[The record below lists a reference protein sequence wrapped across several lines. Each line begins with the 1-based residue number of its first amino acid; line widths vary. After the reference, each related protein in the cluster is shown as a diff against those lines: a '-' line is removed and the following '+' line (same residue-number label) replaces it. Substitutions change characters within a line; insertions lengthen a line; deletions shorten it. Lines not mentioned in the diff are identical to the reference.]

1 MKFYLSLLMVFLLF
15 MGCSQEQSA
24 SAENQSNYSKEVV
37 TSEPV
42 MAEANATT
50 EVASGDI
57 SSSTAPTSA
66 LALQH
71 SISLEIEPSKVQP
84 LFHQIE
90 EMCQKIS
97 ITQHCQLLNSNL
109 SKEQEPSANLSLKA
123 KAQGIKMI
131 IEVLNKNNV
140 TNYAINSENLAG
152 SISDVQ
158 KRVAM
163 LTSYRDNLEQLSKK
177 TNASLDSLMKVNQ
190 EMATVQSEIETLR
203 GEHAFMVDRVQTQTL
218 NISISAKSKMSSD
231 ASFIEQIKNAI
242 IESIDGFIIAFKF
255 FIVSLIYL
263 LPWVFVGFV
272 VYFIYRKIKLKA

>member
-1 MKFYLSLLMVFLLF
+1 MKVYLSLLMVFLLF

-24 SAENQSNYSKEVV
+24 SSDDAYRKEVV

-42 MAEANATT
+42 LAEANAT
-50 EVASGDI
+50 EAVASGSV

-71 SISLEIEPSKVQP
+71 SISLKIEASKVQP

-90 EMCQKIS
+90 EMCQKIA

-140 TNYAINSENLAG
+140 TNYAVNSENLAG

-163 LTSYRDNLEQLSKK
+163 LTSYRDNLEKLSKK
-177 TNASLDSLMKVNQ
+177 TNSSLESLMKVNQ

-203 GEHAFMVDRVQTQTL
+203 GEHAFMIDRVQTQTL
-218 NISISAKSKMSSD
+218 NISISTKYLSTTED
-231 ASFIEQIKNAI
+231 TFITVLKDAI
-242 IESIDGFIIAFKF
+242 IGSIDDAINGLKLILVAF
-255 FIVSLIYL
+255 IYL
-263 LPWVFVGFV
+263 LPWAFLGFV

>member
-1 MKFYLSLLMVFLLF
+1 MVFLLF
-15 MGCSQEQSA
+15 MGCSDDKSA
-24 SAENQSNYSKEVV
+24 SSDDAYRKEVV

-42 MAEANATT
+42 LAEENAT
-50 EVASGDI
+50 EAVASGAV

-71 SISLEIEPSKVQP
+71 SISLEIEASKVQP

-90 EMCQKIS
+90 EMCQKIA
-97 ITQHCQLLNSNL
+97 ITQHCQLINSNL

-163 LTSYRDNLEQLSKK
+163 LTSYRDNLEKLSKK
-177 TNASLDSLMKVNQ
+177 TNASLESLMKVNQ

-272 VYFIYRKIKLKA
+272 VYFIYKRFKPKA

>member
-1 MKFYLSLLMVFLLF
+1 
-15 MGCSQEQSA
+15 
-24 SAENQSNYSKEVV
+24 
-37 TSEPV
+37 
-42 MAEANATT
+42 
-50 EVASGDI
+50 
-57 SSSTAPTSA
+57 
-66 LALQH
+66 
-71 SISLEIEPSKVQP
+71 
-84 LFHQIE
+84 
-90 EMCQKIS
+90 MCQKIA
-97 ITQHCQLLNSNL
+97 ITQHCQLINSNL

-177 TNASLDSLMKVNQ
+177 TNASLESLMKVNQ

-218 NISISAKSKMSSD
+218 NISISTKYLSTTED
-231 ASFIEQIKNAI
+231 TFITVLKDAI
-242 IESIDGFIIAFKF
+242 IGSIDDAINGLKLILVAF
-255 FIVSLIYL
+255 IYL
-263 LPWVFVGFV
+263 LPWAFLGFV

>member
-1 MKFYLSLLMVFLLF
+1 MKFYLSLLIVFLLLI
-15 MGCSQEQSA
+15 GCSDDKSA
-24 SAENQSNYSKEVV
+24 SSDDAYRKEVV

-42 MAEANATT
+42 IAEANAT
-50 EVASGDI
+50 EVAASGDI
-57 SSSTAPTSA
+57 SSSPTPTSA

-71 SISLEIEPSKVQP
+71 SISLEIEASKVQP

-90 EMCQKIS
+90 EMCQKIA
-97 ITQHCQLLNSNL
+97 ITQHCQLINSNL

-140 TNYAINSENLAG
+140 TNYAVNSENLAG

-163 LTSYRDNLEQLSKK
+163 LTSYRDNLEKLSKK
-177 TNASLDSLMKVNQ
+177 TNASLESLMKVNQ

-272 VYFIYRKIKLKA
+272 VYFIYKRFKPKA

>member
-15 MGCSQEQSA
+15 IGCSDDKSA
-24 SAENQSNYSKEVV
+24 SSDDAYRKEVV

-42 MAEANATT
+42 MAEANAT
-50 EVASGDI
+50 EAVASGDI

-163 LTSYRDNLEQLSKK
+163 LTSYRDNLEKLSKK
-177 TNASLDSLMKVNQ
+177 TNASLESLMKVNQ

-218 NISISAKSKMSSD
+218 NISISTKYLSTTED
-231 ASFIEQIKNAI
+231 TFITVLKDAI
-242 IESIDGFIIAFKF
+242 IGSIDDAINGLKLILVAF
-255 FIVSLIYL
+255 IYL
-263 LPWVFVGFV
+263 LPWAFLGFV
-272 VYFIYRKIKLKA
+272 VYFIYRKIKLKV

>member
-1 MKFYLSLLMVFLLF
+1 MKVYLSLLMVFLLF
-15 MGCSQEQSA
+15 IGCSDDKSA
-24 SAENQSNYSKEVV
+24 SSDDAYRKEVV

-42 MAEANATT
+42 LAEANAT
-50 EVASGDI
+50 EAVASRAV

-71 SISLEIEPSKVQP
+71 SISLEIEASKVQP

-90 EMCQKIS
+90 EMCQKIA

-140 TNYAINSENLAG
+140 TNYAVNSENLAG

-163 LTSYRDNLEQLSKK
+163 LTSYRDNLEKLSKK
-177 TNASLDSLMKVNQ
+177 TNASLESLMKVNQ

-218 NISISAKSKMSSD
+218 NISISTKYLSTTED
-231 ASFIEQIKNAI
+231 TFITVLKDAI
-242 IESIDGFIIAFKF
+242 IGSIDDAINGLKLILVAF
-255 FIVSLIYL
+255 IYL
-263 LPWVFVGFV
+263 LPWAFLGFV

>member
-1 MKFYLSLLMVFLLF
+1 MKVYLSLLMVFLLF
-15 MGCSQEQSA
+15 MGCSDDKSA
-24 SAENQSNYSKEVV
+24 SSDDAYRKEVV

-42 MAEANATT
+42 IAEANVTT
-50 EVASGDI
+50 EEASGDI
-57 SSSTAPTSA
+57 SSSATPTSA

-71 SISLEIEPSKVQP
+71 SISLEIEASKVQP

-90 EMCQKIS
+90 EMCQKIA
-97 ITQHCQLLNSNL
+97 ITQHCQLINSNL

-140 TNYAINSENLAG
+140 TNYAVNSENLAG

-163 LTSYRDNLEQLSKK
+163 LTSYRDNLEKLSKK
-177 TNASLDSLMKVNQ
+177 TNSSLESLMKVNQ

-218 NISISAKSKMSSD
+218 NISISTKYLSTTED
-231 ASFIEQIKNAI
+231 TFITVLKDAI
-242 IESIDGFIIAFKF
+242 IGSIDDAINGLKLILVAF
-255 FIVSLIYL
+255 IYL
-263 LPWVFVGFV
+263 LPWAFLGFV

>member
-1 MKFYLSLLMVFLLF
+1 MKFYLSLLIVFLLF
-15 MGCSQEQSA
+15 IGCSDDKSA
-24 SAENQSNYSKEVV
+24 SSDDAYRKEVV

-42 MAEANATT
+42 MAEANATEAVT
-50 EVASGDI
+50 SGAV

-71 SISLEIEPSKVQP
+71 SISLEIEASKVQP

-90 EMCQKIS
+90 EMCQKIAM
-97 ITQHCQLLNSNL
+97 TQHCQLLNSNL

-140 TNYAINSENLAG
+140 TNYAVNSENLAG

-163 LTSYRDNLEQLSKK
+163 LTSYRDNLEKLSKK
-177 TNASLDSLMKVNQ
+177 TNASLESLMKVNQ

-203 GEHAFMVDRVQTQTL
+203 GEHAFMIDRVQTQTL
-218 NISISAKSKMSSD
+218 NISISTKYLSTTED
-231 ASFIEQIKNAI
+231 TFITVLKDAI
-242 IESIDGFIIAFKF
+242 IGSIDDAINGLKLILVAF
-255 FIVSLIYL
+255 IYL
-263 LPWVFVGFV
+263 LPWAFLGFV
-272 VYFIYRKIKLKA
+272 VYFIYRKIKLKV